1 MDAASA
7 EKQYPED
14 LLGLGSILDNISDS
28 ALERDDNT
36 LKYALR
42 DLYRVRS
49 ALRDE
54 HSVLSAQSLVRKHRA
69 FPLLLEDPYTHHAF
83 TKPRG
88 FAGDA
93 SLIDLFYG
101 HRSGSEAETGTGRF
115 VFETLM
121 RFPSCEAVRF
131 RRGYYGAFLDRMA
144 SGPSSK
150 ADVLAIACGHLREAL
165 FSRAVTDGAVTLT
178 GIDSDPLAVAE
189 AQRSLFS
196 PNVTVRNASVIDFVR
211 RRAWGETYDG
221 IYAAGLFDYL
231 DVRIGRKVV
240 ETGFAALR
248 PGGTL
253 SIANYLPTIVE
264 QGYMDL
270 VMDWRLIYRTSA
282 DMLALATNLPQDRAD
297 MMVWTDPLDAVVYLT
312 VTKRG

>member
-1 MDAASA
+1 M
-7 EKQYPED
+7 
-14 LLGLGSILDNISDS
+14 
-28 ALERDDNT
+28 
-36 LKYALR
+36 
-42 DLYRVRS
+42 
-49 ALRDE
+49 
-54 HSVLSAQSLVRKHRA
+54 
-69 FPLLLEDPYTHHAF
+69 LEDPYTHHAF

-101 HRSGSEAETGTGRF
+101 HRSGAEAETSTGRF
-115 VFETLM
+115 LFETLM
-121 RFPSCEAVRF
+121 RFPSCESVRF
-131 RRGYYGAFLDRMA
+131 RRGYYGAFIDRVT
-144 SGPSSK
+144 SEQGGK
-150 ADVLAIACGHLREAL
+150 ADVLAIACGHMREAK
-165 FSRAVTDGAVTLT
+165 FSRAVTDGAVNLT

-189 AQRSLFS
+189 AQRSLAL
-196 PNVTVRNASVIDFVR
+196 PNVTVRNDSVIDFIR

-221 IYAAGLFDYL
+221 IYASGLFDYL

-240 ETGFAALR
+240 ETAFTALR

-270 VMDWRLIYRTSA
+270 VMDWRLIYRTSS
-282 DMLALATNLPQDRAD
+282 DMLVLTTNLPQDQAD
-297 MMVWTDPLDAVVYLT
+297 VMVWTDPLDAVVYLT